1 MNELHIDID
10 RELCL
15 GAQNCKHIAPAV
27 FAIDDEGLAT
37 VISHD
42 AVHHDAVAA
51 AVESCPAGAI
61 ALRAAR
67 PDRPS

>member
-1 MNELHIDID
+1 MNELHIEVD

-15 GAQNCKHIAPAV
+15 GAQNCKHIASAV
-27 FAIDDEGLAT
+27 FEIDDEGLSM
-37 VISHD
+37 VISRD
-42 AVHHDAVAA
+42 RVHRDAVAA

-61 ALRAAR
+61 SMHPSQ